1 VGVAKRVLDTNV
13 LINHWVR
20 SLRGRRLRDMTRA
33 HALAAADRLRELQG
47 SAFILTPIYLEY
59 VCGQR
64 NRHELE
70 LARAYVGRFE
80 IADGGNIL
88 RQDWDY
94 ARRLAERVPRD
105 GLPRQLGDCL
115 IRAVCERLHFEYVT
129 LEIRFP
135 HRLTGPPLP

>member
-1 VGVAKRVLDTNV
+1 MAKRVLDTNV
-13 LINHWVR
+13 LINHWVK
-20 SLRGRRLRDMTRA
+20 SLGARRIGDVRRA
-33 HALAAADRLRELQG
+33 HAIEWAERLRALQG
-47 SAFILTPIYLEY
+47 SVVILTPIYIEY

-70 LARAYVGRFE
+70 LARAYLGRFE
-80 IADGGNIL
+80 IADGGNVL
-88 RQDWDY
+88 KQDWEY

-115 IRAVCERLHFEYVT
+115 IRAVCERLHLEYVT

-135 HRLTGPPLP
+135 HRLTGPRLPK